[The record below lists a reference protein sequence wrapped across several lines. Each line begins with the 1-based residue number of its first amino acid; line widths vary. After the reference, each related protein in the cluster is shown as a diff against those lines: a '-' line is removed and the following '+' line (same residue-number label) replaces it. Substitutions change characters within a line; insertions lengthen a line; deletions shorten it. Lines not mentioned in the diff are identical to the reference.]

1 MATRQRPGWP
11 LNHSHRARSSE
22 LWPAPK
28 PHSPWTSTPSTS
40 GLINSSKEKYNIAD
54 EGKVVRIVMDYILV
68 NPDIHDRVF
77 KDVRC
82 LRCE

>member
-1 MATRQRPGWP
+1 MAGTKTA
-11 LNHSHRARSSE
+11 LTVDVNAEHI
-22 LWPAPK
+22 
-28 PHSPWTSTPSTS
+28 
-40 GLINSSKEKYNIAD
+40 GLINSSREKYNIAD
-54 EGKVVRIVMDYILV
+54 EGKVIRIVMDYILV